1 MNSRAGFARWMV
13 ISGVAAT
20 LAVGLGVYMWFSQ
33 ADRQADFTKK
43 IAAARGYLQLSKNSD
58 ALLVLSSVEDIDAP
72 AEFRYL
78 KAITLDRL
86 QRYEPANSEIVRAI
100 AQAPNNPRYKGLELR
115 FRLMARDKS
124 ALDQLL
130 VLNRDFAS
138 VAAVALFSTYAFQAK
153 AMLLH
158 STDKS
163 KAAEHHHRR
172 KMQTLDTALTL
183 SADIPE
189 LHPELM
195 RFAMRNQR
203 PDQALRLVNG
213 MLKRDPQNLDLRSQ
227 KVRILVAV
235 RKPDDAATLALE
247 LYEETGKKQVGA
259 EYVASVLA
267 QASHSETNEKMFAE
281 LLKDFGR
288 NAVVVTKHAVYL
300 TRHGHLQGAQKQ
312 LDEAMQRM
320 KTPEDRE
327 TLAFVSISLPLEAKV
342 VELADERLRQ
352 YEHYLQDQ
360 LLKDYFAAR
369 ILYLRERHTESVQMM
384 LKIVKSAGTRKDGS
398 QVLAQEALAW
408 VRQILS
414 EKVLREQ
421 MDDMLKSAGLAGGP
435 AVKVRVADEQE
446 LQSQT
451 PPEGKTPVENPAEP
465 EKQPPADSAAG
476 SVPSPTN
483 P

>member
-13 ISGVAAT
+13 ISG
-20 LAVGLGVYMWFSQ
+20 LAVVTAIGLGIYLWVSQ
-33 ADRQADFTKK
+33 ANRQTDFAKK
-43 IAAARGYLQLSKNSD
+43 IVAARGYLQLSKNND

-86 QRYEPANSEIVRAI
+86 KRYEPANSEITRAI

-124 ALDQLL
+124 AMDQLIE
-130 VLNRDFAS
+130 LNRDFAS
-138 VAAVALFSTYAFQAK
+138 VAAVALFSTYAFRAK
-153 AMLLH
+153 ALLLH
-158 STDKS
+158 STDRG

-172 KMQTLDTALTL
+172 TMQTLDTALTL

-195 RFAMRNQR
+195 RFAMRNKR
-203 PDQALRLVNG
+203 PDDALRLVND
-213 MLKRDPQNLDLRSQ
+213 MLERDPQDLDLRSQ

-235 RKPDDAATLALE
+235 RKADEAATLAIE
-247 LYEETGKKQVGA
+247 LYEETGKKQEGA
-259 EYVASVLA
+259 QYVASVLA
-267 QASHSETNEKMFAE
+267 QASHSKTNDRMFE
-281 LLKDFGR
+281 QLLKDFGR
-288 NAVVVTKHAVYL
+288 NPVVVTKHAVYL

-320 KTPEDRE
+320 KTPQDRE
-327 TLAFVSISLPLEAKV
+327 MLAFVSISLPLEAKV
-342 VELADERLRQ
+342 VELADEQLRK
-352 YEHYLQDQ
+352 YEQYLQDQ
-360 LLKDYFAAR
+360 LLKDYFTAR

-384 LKIVKSAGTRKDGS
+384 LKIVKSAGTQQDGS
-398 QVLAQEALAW
+398 QVLAQEALSW
-408 VRQILS
+408 IRQILS

-421 MDDMLKSAGLAGGP
+421 MENVLKSAGLAGGP
-435 AVKVRVADEQE
+435 AINVRVADEQE

-451 PPEGKTPVENPAEP
+451 PLEGKTPVENPAES
-465 EKQPPADSAAG
+465 EKQPPTDSAAG
-476 SVPSPTN
+476 SVSPPDT